1 MGLNESLWS
10 ARELEEGGPS
20 TLWPH
25 MVGPVVVGTYIRGLD
40 SEWPHFIH
48 IYNFWCFRS
57 WSINQEC
64 KKAILMRLSR
74 DIPTGSFARR
84 HGWGS
89 STLGKSPVLKGKPSE
104 GRAGRAVAEENRRSS
119 LRAVF
124 PLVAFLTELD
134 LPFRVGQFSLFFF
147 FVRL

>member
-1 MGLNESLWS
+1 MASLHS
-10 ARELEEGGPS
+10 
-20 TLWPH
+20 
-25 MVGPVVVGTYIRGLD
+25 
-40 SEWPHFIH
+40 H
-48 IYNFWCFRS
+48 IQFWCFRS

-104 GRAGRAVAEENRRSS
+104 GRAGRAVAEKNRRSS

-147 FVRL
+147 FFGPSIDLTIITGSMPCLPCPALSKDLIAVPCCTQVSRY